1 MVRALYPGTFDP
13 VTNGHLDVTA
23 RASRL
28 FDEVIVA
35 VYDAPPKHLLFS
47 TEERVTLFQAAVAER
62 GLANVRVE
70 AYAGLTVRTARR
82 LGCTVVV
89 RGIRALGDFLYEADM
104 AMTNRTLEPDVE
116 VVFLMTL
123 LEYSFVSSSR
133 VKELAALGEP
143 VGMFVPGPVERAIV
157 EKLARR

>member
-1 MVRALYPGTFDP
+1 MIRALYPGTFDP
-13 VTNGHLDVTA
+13 VTNGHLDITA

-35 VYDAPPKHLLFS
+35 VYDAPPKQLLFS
-47 TEERVTLFQAAVAER
+47 TEERVALFRGALAER
-62 GLANVRVE
+62 GLANVTVKS
-70 AYAGLTVRTARR
+70 YTGLTVRTARR
-82 LGCTVVV
+82 LGCSVVV

-104 AMTNRTLEPDVE
+104 AMTNRSLEPDIE

-123 LEYSFVSSSR
+123 LEYSFISSSR

-143 VGMFVPGPVERAIV
+143 VGAYVPPPVEEAIAA
-157 EKLARR
+157 KLARR

>member
-1 MVRALYPGTFDP
+1 VVRALYPGTFDP

-23 RASRL
+23 RACRL

-35 VYDAPPKHLLFS
+35 VYDAPPKQLLFS
-47 TEERVTLFQAAVAER
+47 TDERVALFQEALADR
-62 GLANVRVE
+62 GLTNVTVQS
-70 AYAGLTVRTARR
+70 YTGLTVRTARR
-82 LGCTVVV
+82 LGCSVVV

-104 AMTNRTLEPDVE
+104 AMTNRSLEPDVE

-123 LEYSFVSSSR
+123 LEYSFISSSR
-133 VKELAALGEP
+133 VKELVGLGEP
-143 VGMFVPGPVERAIV
+143 VGSYVPAPVERAIT